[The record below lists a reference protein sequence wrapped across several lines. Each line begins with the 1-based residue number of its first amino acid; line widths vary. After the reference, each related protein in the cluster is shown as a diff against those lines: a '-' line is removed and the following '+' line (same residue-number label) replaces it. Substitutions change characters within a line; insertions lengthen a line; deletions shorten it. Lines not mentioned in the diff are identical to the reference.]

1 MTQIFLLSLI
11 ASAIVLAVATLAQ
24 RRTEPRRALCPAR
37 RRSAR

>member
-24 RRTEPRRALCPAR
+24 RRTEPQPALCPAR